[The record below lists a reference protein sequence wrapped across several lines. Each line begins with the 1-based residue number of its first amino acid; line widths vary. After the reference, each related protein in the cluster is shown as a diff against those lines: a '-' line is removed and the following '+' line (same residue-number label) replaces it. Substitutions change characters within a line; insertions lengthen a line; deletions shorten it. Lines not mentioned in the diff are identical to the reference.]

1 MKDSPA
7 LKELNWAA
15 KFGLYLI
22 FFIVL
27 VFPHKVPTTVIQSF
41 MNPVIQVA
49 AIGAI
54 FGLMYMFD
62 PLLGLL
68 GSIVFLFLWSINF
81 RKVPEESFSDFKPFV
96 ISDTIIAHVIPEEN
110 RDKRWFIEK
119 VMNEQPYIIEEDLV
133 KTNAVQDD
141 SGRSSTYSHVSTV

>member
-7 LKELNWAA
+7 FNELNWAA
-15 KFGLYLI
+15 KVGLYLV

-27 VFPHKVPTTVIQSF
+27 VFPHKVPATVVRSF
-41 MNPVIQVA
+41 TNPIVQVV

-81 RKVPEESFSDFKPFV
+81 RKVPEEAFSDFKPV
-96 ISDTIIAHVIPEEN
+96 VVSDAVVATLLPSEIK
-110 RDKRWFIEK
+110 DKRWFIEK

-133 KTNAVQDD
+133 RTNAVQDD
-141 SGRSSTYSHVSTV
+141 SGRDSTNSHVSR

>member
-7 LKELNWAA
+7 LNELNWAA

-27 VFPHKVPTTVIQSF
+27 VFPHKVPASVVHSF
-41 MNPVIQVA
+41 TNPIIQVVS
-49 AIGAI
+49 IGVI

-81 RKVPEESFSDFKPFV
+81 RKVPEESFSDFKPV
-96 ISDTIIAHVIPEEN
+96 VVSDTIITRIVPPETK
-110 RDKRWFIEK
+110 DKRWFIEK

-133 KTNAVQDD
+133 RTNAVQDN
-141 SGRSSTYSHVSTV
+141 SGRDSANSHVSR